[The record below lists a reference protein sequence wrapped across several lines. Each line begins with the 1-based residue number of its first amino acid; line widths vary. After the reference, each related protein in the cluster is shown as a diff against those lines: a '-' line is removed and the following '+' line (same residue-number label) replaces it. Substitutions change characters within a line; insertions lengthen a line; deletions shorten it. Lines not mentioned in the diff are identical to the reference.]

1 MGQQVWGD
9 PAKRDPM
16 LAKIPLGKFGV
27 PRDVSGAVVFLAS
40 DASNMITGTEIVID
54 GGYTAI

>member
-1 MGQQVWGD
+1 
-9 PAKRDPM
+9 M

-40 DASNMITGTEIVID
+40 DAANMITGTEIVID